1 MRPSIYEG
9 RDPSATSHCGCVRP
23 TRANMASGFTCT
35 TTGLRLSPV
44 MASSPSLLGAPGGP
58 SKLGVR
64 HPEARGE
71 NDGQGHCSDGD
82 PSQSWGHASR
92 CDQELPPQG
101 VAPLTARRLPLFKMI
116 VNAPSE
122 GTRLSALPP
131 ATRRL
136 LAGSRKPWKFTKVR
150 MGLSSHMSS

>member
-1 MRPSIYEG
+1 
-9 RDPSATSHCGCVRP
+9 
-23 TRANMASGFTCT
+23 MASGFTCT